1 MEFPSRRLYCVQY
14 NTVNKHETCTTKEL
28 FGCETCANVCARA
41 NFSNENLTQRSLRE
55 KNDLLLVSLVLCSF
69 SSSYIYINVW
79 GIHSFIPLAFIF
91 FFSPLSQRYAVYNF
105 FLFFSFTKRKRD
117 DGRRLDRRSLAAHFG
132 RHRWFILGKKIKD
145 GEKETRALSARAPVF
160 PLFFS

>member
-1 MEFPSRRLYCVQY
+1 MRRARRKSFL
-14 NTVNKHETCTTKEL
+14 L
-28 FGCETCANVCARA
+28 CANVCARA

-105 FLFFSFTKRKRD
+105 FLFLCLLLLYEEKKRWWTAIGPPKPCRTFRPSSLIYTWKKNKR
-117 DGRRLDRRSLAAHFG
+117 RRERDSR
-132 RHRWFILGKKIKD
+132 
-145 GEKETRALSARAPVF
+145 TQCTSARFF
-160 PLFFS
+160 PFFLRYYTHFL